1 MGKAIVVGE
10 GGEGIGGGLDFLIKG
25 IPVERVVHVKYHVV
39 VGTVGIHG
47 VSLQK
52 SKARIEQI
60 YKGGSGLHW
69 ES

>member
-1 MGKAIVVGE
+1 MGE
-10 GGEGIGGGLDFLIKG
+10 GGEGVGLDILVVVRV
-25 IPVERVVHVKYHVV
+25 PVEGVVHVEYHGV
-39 VGTVGIHG
+39 VGTVVHG

-52 SKARIEQI
+52 ARVQQI